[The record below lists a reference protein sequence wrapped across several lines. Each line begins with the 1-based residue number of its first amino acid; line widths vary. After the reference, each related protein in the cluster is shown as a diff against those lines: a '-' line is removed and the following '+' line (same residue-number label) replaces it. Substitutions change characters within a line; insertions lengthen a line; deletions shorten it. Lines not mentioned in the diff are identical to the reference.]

1 MLQDKA
7 GFGSGPAAAVGAT
20 ARSDPKV
27 AVLVVHG
34 AAAKIGD
41 QGSSSAQ
48 VITDLLTYQDV
59 EILKAAYSPPETTN
73 VQFKIGDIAGRNQ
86 ARMSSLQPKDTGP
99 LYTHE
104 LLSDF
109 IPKPYVHKTLRHETV
124 RRSKDL
130 KVSPPIINVH
140 IYQSHFHP

>member
-7 GFGSGPAAAVGAT
+7 GFDSGPAAAVGAT

-34 AAAKIGD
+34 VAAKIGD
-41 QGSSSAQ
+41 QGSSSTQ

-73 VQFKIGDIAGRNQ
+73 VQFRIEDIAGRKQ

-109 IPKPYVHKTLRHETV
+109 IPKPYVDKTLRHETV

-130 KVSPPIINVH
+130 KVSPSIINVH